1 MGDLD
6 GMFRRFFTAIAT
18 MIAALSTMLS
28 QGHSEGLGDEW
39 AWYLL
44 GVSALLQGSTT
55 LFASPAHAGNSNP
68 STATKGAALA
78 PSNVSADRDAVCADH
93 MGPPLLG
100 LSVRARH
107 RAFPSRLICLRVRCS
122 ACSYFIYPRAGE
134 GELYEVETFNRWD
147 RSLKAMFD
155 HMVVGK
161 RFSIELDNIS
171 QLTTIQHFGMF
182 VYLLVYL
189 VCLMLVLQLMYRF
202 LNATLTSKFNA
213 IQRESTLQWRIN
225 VARQILRF
233 EFIWQFIYGT
243 NSTRAGDAN
252 ENWQFLQLDKKLS
265 PSDDDQKPVESVY
278 TLVVEEVSRS
288 VSPVS
293 HRRQPNK
300 DGNEAGERSGKYT
313 LYR

>member
-1 MGDLD
+1 
-6 GMFRRFFTAIAT
+6 MFRRFFTAIAT

-55 LFASPAHAGNSNP
+55 LFACFMPFKRSSIYLKSMENIMMNEVSVF
-68 STATKGAALA
+68 LA
-78 PSNVSADRDAVCADH
+78 FLIIWVLLFWVS
-93 MGPPLLG
+93 L
-100 LSVRARH
+100 
-107 RAFPSRLICLRVRCS
+107 
-122 ACSYFIYPRAGE
+122 YFIYPRAGE

-293 HRRQPNK
+293 HRGSPIK
-300 DGNEAGERSGKYT
+300 TAMKPEKEAGKTHYIGDGDGGD
-313 LYR
+313 